1 MLAGLGALR
10 SILHESELS
19 LSKRKLPSEC
29 TDRRPTLFA
38 HPRGSSLYLCMLFD
52 CYVICGQFVGV
63 PTCFFIKARARY
75 LYINKCKITFFFEN
89 QHILPSVL
97 YILSKNVR
105 NCNFAG
111 RKVTLMLSQI
121 VRHQE
126 KIKKDAELEGQRDWF
141 PWP

>member
-1 MLAGLGALR
+1 
-10 SILHESELS
+10 
-19 LSKRKLPSEC
+19 
-29 TDRRPTLFA
+29 
-38 HPRGSSLYLCMLFD
+38 MLFD

-75 LYINKCKITFFFEN
+75 LYIRYLYISAKLRFFFEN

-111 RKVTLMLSQI
+111 RKGTLMLSQI

-141 PWP
+141 ARP